1 MDLVRDARRFILSH
15 KGIIEM
21 APLQVYASALVFS
34 PTRSVVRKYFQAEE
48 PDWITTKPAMEA
60 DWNACLQT
68 LEGHSRSVRSV
79 VFSSDGQ
86 RLASASGDGT
96 IKIWNAASGQCLQTL
111 EGHSDSVRSVVFSS
125 DGLRLASASGDGTIK
140 IWDAAS
146 GQCLQTLEGH
156 SDSVWSVVFSSDGQ
170 RLASASGDG
179 TIKIWDAA
187 RANAYKP

>member
-68 LEGHSRSVRSV
+68 LEGHSDWVSAV
-79 VFSSDGQ
+79 VFSSDGH
-86 RLASASGDGT
+86 RLASASRDRT
-96 IKIWNAASGQCLQTL
+96 
-111 EGHSDSVRSVVFSS
+111 V
-125 DGLRLASASGDGTIK
+125 K

-156 SDSVWSVVFSSDGQ
+156 SNWVRSVVFSSDGH
-170 RLASASGDG
+170 RLASASRDS
-179 TIKIWDAA
+179 TVKIW
-187 RANAYKP
+187 N

>member
-15 KGIIEM
+15 KGVIEM

-60 DWNACLQT
+60 DWSACLQT
-68 LEGHSRSVRSV
+68 LEGQSNSVNSA

-86 RLASASGDGT
+86 RLSSASDDHT
-96 IKIWNAASGQCLQTL
+96 
-111 EGHSDSVRSVVFSS
+111 V
-125 DGLRLASASGDGTIK
+125 K

-146 GQCLQTLEGH
+146 GQCIQTEYVGLVFIL
-156 SDSVWSVVFSSDGQ
+156 SFDPTDSHLLTNNGLIEVCPSSYTM
-170 RLASASGDG
+170 A
-179 TIKIWDAA
+179 
-187 RANAYKP
+187 